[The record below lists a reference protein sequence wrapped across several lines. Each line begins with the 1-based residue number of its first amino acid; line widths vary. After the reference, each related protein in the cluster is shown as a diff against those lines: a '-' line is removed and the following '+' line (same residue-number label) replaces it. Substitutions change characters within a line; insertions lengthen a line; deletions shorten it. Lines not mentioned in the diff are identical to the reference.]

1 MRRHLKGVQI
11 AAGRT
16 APKDGADVQCA
27 ACLYSGERERVVGFA
42 HKILLLSNLGQKKT
56 ATAFF
61 KRQLQSSMSI
71 VFFSRPSRC
80 GERGR
85 LRPSLLPFLPNLLR
99 PNLLRPRILPYFI
112 ITGHRCIVG
121 VFPND
126 FRLLTSYHVF
136 QNAESAVS
144 TLYDLMICMIFLN
157 TSSES
162 VFFNELPDHLV
173 KLKYKRIRQPLIR

>member
-1 MRRHLKGVQI
+1 MKHL
-11 AAGRT
+11 
-16 APKDGADVQCA
+16 
-27 ACLYSGERERVVGFA
+27 
-42 HKILLLSNLGQKKT
+42 
-56 ATAFF
+56 
-61 KRQLQSSMSI
+61 
-71 VFFSRPSRC
+71 
-80 GERGR
+80 
-85 LRPSLLPFLPNLLR
+85 
-99 PNLLRPRILPYFI
+99 
-112 ITGHRCIVG
+112 CIVG

-173 KLKYKRIRQPLIR
+173 KLIKCRSFSDNDEKESRSLDLH